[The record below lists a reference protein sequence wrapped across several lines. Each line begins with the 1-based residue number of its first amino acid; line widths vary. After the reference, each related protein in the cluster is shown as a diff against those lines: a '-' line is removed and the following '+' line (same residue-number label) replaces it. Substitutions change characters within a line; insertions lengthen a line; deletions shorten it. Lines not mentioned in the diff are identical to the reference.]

1 MFHPTI
7 DHDSRCWALRFSSI
21 TSTSNRG
28 ACKANM
34 ASADTS
40 DIAHAN
46 QLCHRGSREHR
57 PMPPASS
64 TLLLPQH
71 ISYNAPNH
79 QYITTITAP
88 GASHER
94 SGSSCSPQ
102 QHSISIRSQPAAS
115 AASVRTPQSTAPN
128 SLRHHAPPRLSA
140 RSALMEHTRID
151 HMRRYVMVQHHAV
164 TGGRPRQ
171 ASRQTQDIAEG
182 TNNI

>member
-28 ACKANM
+28 ASKANM
-34 ASADTS
+34 AFADTS

-79 QYITTITAP
+79 QYITTITAH
-88 GASHER
+88 GTSHQR

-102 QHSISIRSQPAAS
+102 RHPMYHRTSQNTAPDSIR
-115 AASVRTPQSTAPN
+115 
-128 SLRHHAPPRLSA
+128 HHTPPRLPAHSA
-140 RSALMEHTRID
+140 RMGHVRID
-151 HMRRYVMVQHHAV
+151 RMRQYTKARHHAV

-171 ASRQTQDIAEG
+171 ASRRIQGTEEETSNHEQYLIA
-182 TNNI
+182 